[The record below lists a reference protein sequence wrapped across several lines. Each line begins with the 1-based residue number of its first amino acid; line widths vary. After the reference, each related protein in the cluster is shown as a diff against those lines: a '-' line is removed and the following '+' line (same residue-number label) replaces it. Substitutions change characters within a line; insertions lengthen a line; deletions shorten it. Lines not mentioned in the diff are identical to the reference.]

1 MLTFLTRAI
10 FLSLIYSLV
19 LLLPRVQASDGP
31 AFNASTLIYPPY
43 QYLENEEPKGIAIDI
58 IQEAMKR
65 AGSYRVNFNFY
76 PWKRAVY
83 LTEHGQSDLLFNAGK
98 NRARQKW
105 GRYVQ
110 SVLIEQ
116 RYVLFKRKQHVFSI
130 SPEYAGSED
139 KVISVRRG
147 YLYGDGLFRQA
158 LDNHRFSAVSYS
170 DSTKQSVDQLL
181 NHRIDMF
188 VGDQLPVLFYIK
200 EQGLED
206 QIDIVRHGGEKLEV
220 LYWPTYILFS
230 KERSTPEL
238 IDKVNKAMESM
249 KLDGSFDGI
258 IKRYASQ

>member
-1 MLTFLTRAI
+1 MLTFFTRAI
-10 FLSLIYSLV
+10 FLSLLYSLV
-19 LLLPRVQASDGP
+19 FLMPRVQASDELI
-31 AFNASTLIYPPY
+31 FDASTLIYPPY
-43 QYLENEEPKGIAIDI
+43 QYLENEKPKGIAVDI
-58 IQEAMKR
+58 IQEAMSR
-65 AGSYRVNFNFY
+65 AGPYSVKFNFY

-98 NRARQKW
+98 NRARQQW
-105 GRYVQ
+105 GRYVE
-110 SVLIEQ
+110 SVLIQQ
-116 RYVLFKRKQHVFSI
+116 RYVLFKRKQHIFSI
-130 SPEYAGSED
+130 SPDYEGSQD

-158 LDNHRFSAVSYS
+158 LDNDRFSAVSYS
-170 DSTKQSVDQLL
+170 DSTKQSVEQLL
-181 NHRIDMF
+181 NHRIDLF
-188 VGDQLPVLFYIK
+188 VGDQLPVQFYIK

-206 QIDIVRHGGEKLEV
+206 QIDIVQHEGEKLEV